1 MPKHIVIDARNRRA
15 STGRYTDRL
24 VENLQEIDDT
34 NLYTVLVEPGDE
46 WQMKNPNFT
55 TASCPFQQFSF
66 NPWGQISFARQLYGL
81 KPDLVHFTMTQQP
94 LFFFGK
100 TVTTTH
106 DLTMLWH
113 TRPSRFP
120 GWLHAVGLVLYRF
133 MLWWAH
139 KKSGRIIVPSKFVA
153 KELGQYQRF
162 TRKKSVVIYE
172 AADFPVSDKSERVK
186 GVKKPFIFHI
196 GAPYPHK
203 NIDKLIQ
210 VFDSLKKKHPDLQ
223 LVLPGKM
230 KNQFKRDFDGWIK
243 ASPVK
248 DSILAPGY
256 IRDSQLNW
264 LYQNAAAYVLP
275 SVSEGF
281 GLPGLEA
288 MAHGCAV
295 ASSNATC
302 LPEIYG
308 NAAEYFDPFDIA
320 SMYQAIDKV
329 ISGKKLRKELI
340 EKGKKQAGKY
350 SWQKMAEQTLDVYKE
365 VVV

>member
-34 NLYTVLVEPGDE
+34 NLYTILVEPNDD
-46 WQMKNPNFT
+46 WQMSNPNFT
-55 TASCPFQQFSF
+55 TVACPFKQFSF
-66 NPWGQISFARQLYGL
+66 NPLEQISFAWQLYKL

-94 LFFFGK
+94 ILFFGR

-106 DLTMLWH
+106 DMTMLWY

-120 GWLHAVGLVLYRF
+120 AWLHAVGIVLYRF
-133 MLWWAH
+133 MFWWAH
-139 KKSGRIIVPSKFVA
+139 RKSRKIIVPSKYVA
-153 KELGQYQRF
+153 KELGRYQHF

-172 AADFPVSDKSERVK
+172 AADFPVSHKSEKVK
-186 GVKKPFIFHI
+186 GVKKPFIFHV

-210 VFDSLKKKHPDLQ
+210 VFDSLKKAHPDLQ

-230 KNQFKRDFDGWIK
+230 KDEFKRDFDGWIK
-243 ASPVK
+243 ASPAR
-248 DSILAPGY
+248 DSIIAPGF
-256 IRDSQLNW
+256 ISDSQLNW
-264 LYQNAAAYVLP
+264 MYENAEAYVLP

-288 MAHGCAV
+288 MAHGCVV
-295 ASSNATC
+295 ASSDKTC
-302 LPEIYG
+302 MPEVYG
-308 NAAEYFDPFDIA
+308 DAAEYFDPFDIA
-320 SMYQAIDKV
+320 SMYQAINKV
-329 ISGKKLRKELI
+329 VSDKKLRKELAL
-340 EKGKKQAGKY
+340 KGKKQAAKY
-350 SWQKMAEQTLDVYKE
+350 SWREMAQQTLAVYE
-365 VVV
+365 QV